1 MNSPSAAS
9 TAVPAREKAHAA
21 TAATTA
27 STGPR
32 VQRASAAAST
42 AAAPAIAVAYAQGGA
57 QASGQ
62 ARVSSPREISMIAKT
77 LAPENGVKPFVI
89 MARARTRRAA
99 GAGVAAEA
107 GVAAVSPRG
116 GARRAAAG

>member
-21 TAATTA
+21 TAAATA

-32 VQRASAAAST
+32 VQPARAAAST
-42 AAAPAIAVAYAQGGA
+42 AAAPATAVAYAHGGA
-57 QASGQ
+57 HASGQ
-62 ARVSSPREISMIAKT
+62 ARISNPSVTLAPLRRDPENADPMIAKT

-89 MARARTRRAA
+89 METRFVRRFTA
-99 GAGVAAEA
+99 GSRPA
-107 GVAAVSPRG
+107 
-116 GARRAAAG
+116 GARRAGA